1 MLCCAVLHW
10 VVWCAVLHWG
20 SGVLCCIIVVI
31 IICFQVIFPSAT
43 AHTGGVFT
51 IIVSENGVVPGNVQM
66 LVNDTARWIN
76 VDDRDNVTH
85 RILVDANSDG
95 IYNGS
100 EDWDSGNLTHQCEHI
115 NGTKIDENCNAY
127 FDIPFNETYLNMSYF
142 NVTGTYAFLDI
153 VYNET
158 SENTEIVYGNVTV
171 NPDSHLTA
179 GFQNADKN
187 NEEKSDDENE
197 NYIQT
202 NFLLIIAAASAIG
215 AMILGGMI
223 FFGNKEE

>member
-1 MLCCAVLHW
+1 MKAKETIL
-10 VVWCAVLHWG
+10 
-20 SGVLCCIIVVI
+20 SITVVI
-31 IICFQVIFPSAT
+31 LICFQLIFPTAT

-85 RILVDANSDG
+85 RIFVDANSDG
-95 IYNGS
+95 IYNGT
-100 EDWDSGNLTHQCEHI
+100 EDWDSGNLTHQCEHV
-115 NGTKIDENCNAY
+115 NGTKVDENCNAY
-127 FDIPFNETYLNMSYF
+127 FDIPFNETYLNMSYL
-142 NVTGTYAFLDI
+142 NVTGKYAFLDL

-171 NPDSHLTA
+171 NSDAHLTA
-179 GFQNADKN
+179 GFQDTTSN
-187 NEEKSDDENE
+187 NEETIMDEDNSEKS
-197 NYIQT
+197 

-215 AMILGGMI
+215 AMVLGGMI

>member
-1 MLCCAVLHW
+1 MKAKETIL
-10 VVWCAVLHWG
+10 
-20 SGVLCCIIVVI
+20 SITVVI
-31 IICFQVIFPSAT
+31 LICFQLIFPTAT

-85 RILVDANSDG
+85 RIFVDANSDG
-95 IYNGS
+95 IYDGT

-115 NGTKIDENCNAY
+115 NGTKVDGNCNAY

-142 NVTGTYAFLDI
+142 NVTGTYAFLDL

-158 SENTEIVYGNVTV
+158 SESTEIVYGNVTV

-179 GFQNADKN
+179 GFQNTNSN
-187 NEEKSDDENE
+187 NEELIDDDENE
-197 NYIQT
+197 DS

-223 FFGNKEE
+223 LFGNKEE

>member
-1 MLCCAVLHW
+1 MKVRETLLST
-10 VVWCAVLHWG
+10 VVAIL
-20 SGVLCCIIVVI
+20 
-31 IICFQVIFPSAT
+31 ICFLVCFPTTS

-51 IIVSENGVVPGNVQM
+51 IIISENGVVPGNVQM

-85 RILVDANSDG
+85 RILVDADSDG

-115 NGTKIDENCNAY
+115 NGTKVDNNCNAY

-142 NVTGTYAFLDI
+142 NVTGTYAFVDV

-158 SENTEIVYGNVTV
+158 SKITKMVYGNVTV

-179 GFQNADKN
+179 GFQDTSSNGGGSEDEN
-187 NEEKSDDENE
+187 DNEKS
-197 NYIQT
+197 
-202 NFLLIIAAASAIG
+202 NFLLIIAAASALG
-215 AMILGGMI
+215 AMVLGGMI
-223 FFGNKEE
+223 LFGNKEN

>member
-1 MLCCAVLHW
+1 MKGRETILSIT
-10 VVWCAVLHWG
+10 VVFL
-20 SGVLCCIIVVI
+20 
-31 IICFQVIFPSAT
+31 ICFQAFLPTAN
-43 AHTGGVFT
+43 AHTGGIFT

-95 IYNGS
+95 IYDGI

-115 NGTKIDENCNAY
+115 NGTKVDENCNAY

-179 GFQNADKN
+179 GFQNADRN

-197 NYIQT
+197 NYIQS
-202 NFLLIIAAASAIG
+202 NFLLIIAATSAIG

>member
-1 MLCCAVLHW
+1 MKVRETLLSTFVAIL
-10 VVWCAVLHWG
+10 
-20 SGVLCCIIVVI
+20 
-31 IICFQVIFPSAT
+31 ICFLVCFPTTS

-51 IIVSENGVVPGNVQM
+51 IIISENGVVPGNVQM

-85 RILVDANSDG
+85 RILVDADSDG

-115 NGTKIDENCNAY
+115 NGTKVDNNCNAY

-142 NVTGTYAFLDI
+142 NVTGTYAFVDV

-158 SENTEIVYGNVTV
+158 SKITKMVYGNVTV

-179 GFQNADKN
+179 GFQDTSSNGGGSKDEN
-187 NEEKSDDENE
+187 DNEKS
-197 NYIQT
+197 
-202 NFLLIIAAASAIG
+202 NFLLIIAAASALG
-215 AMILGGMI
+215 AMVLGGMI
-223 FFGNKEE
+223 LFGNKEN

>member
-1 MLCCAVLHW
+1 MKVRETLLST
-10 VVWCAVLHWG
+10 VVAIL
-20 SGVLCCIIVVI
+20 
-31 IICFQVIFPSAT
+31 ICFLVCFPTTS

-95 IYNGS
+95 IYDGS
-100 EDWDSGNLTHQCEHI
+100 EDWDSGDLTHQCEHI
-115 NGTKIDENCNAY
+115 NGTKVDENCNAY

-142 NVTGTYAFLDI
+142 NVTGTYAFLDL
-153 VYNET
+153 VYNKT
-158 SENTEIVYGNVTV
+158 SESTEIVYGNVTV

-179 GFQNADKN
+179 GFQDTNSNGGESEDKDD
-187 NEEKSDDENE
+187 NEKP
-197 NYIQT
+197 
-202 NFLLIIAAASAIG
+202 NFLLIVAAASALG
-215 AMILGGMI
+215 AMVLGGMI
-223 FFGNKEE
+223 LFGNKED